1 MNTKKIIKT
10 LIKFA
15 RREYKEKRPI
25 GVRVLRVKEALVLS
39 KGGPIKTLSV
49 RQIKNPYYLV
59 VAEYKNQMRIYSY
72 SLNGLLLGAE
82 NLDITKSLLDKI
94 KKKTVKEYEFPK

>member
-1 MNTKKIIKT
+1 M
-10 LIKFA
+10 
-15 RREYKEKRPI
+15 KE
-25 GVRVLRVKEALVLS
+25 ELVLS

-59 VAEYKNQMRIYSY
+59 VVEYKNQMRIYSY
-72 SLNGLLLGAE
+72 SFNGVPLGAE
-82 NLDITKSLLDKI
+82 NLDITKNLLDKI

>member
-1 MNTKKIIKT
+1 MNAKKIVKI
-10 LIKFA
+10 LIHFA

-25 GVRVLRVKEALVLS
+25 GVRVLRVKEELVLS
-39 KGGPIKTLSV
+39 KGGPIKTLNV

-59 VAEYKNQMRIYSY
+59 VVEYKNQMRIYSY
-72 SLNGLLLGAE
+72 LLNGVPLEAE